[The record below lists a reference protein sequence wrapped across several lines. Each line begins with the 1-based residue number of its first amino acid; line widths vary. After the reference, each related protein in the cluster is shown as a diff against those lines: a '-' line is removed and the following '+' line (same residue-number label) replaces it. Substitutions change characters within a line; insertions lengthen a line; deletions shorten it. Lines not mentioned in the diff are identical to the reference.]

1 MTNKPILALSL
12 IAWSLTYAA
21 ASLPA
26 ANWPQWRGPDF
37 NGSSPETGLPAVWS
51 KTEHVAWVADLP
63 GPSAATPVV
72 WEDQVFVSTTDARSK
87 TLHAVCLDRKTGQ
100 VRWQHKVGEG
110 FGRDRLSNFA
120 SPSPATDGNLVVFF
134 YGNGD
139 LAAFDLA
146 GKPFWARSITKDY
159 GEFAFQWTFSASPL
173 LHAGKLYLQVLQR
186 DVPVNGRGRT
196 DGPIE
201 SFLLAMDPATGK
213 ELWRHVRPCDARA
226 ESKEAY
232 STPMPFTYNG
242 RHELLIAGGDCLTGH
257 DPETGRELWRWG
269 TWNPTKIGHWRLV
282 PSPVA
287 GGGVVL
293 ACAPKGSPIYAVKA
307 GLTGTQDDSALA
319 WTSEGE
325 RALSSDV
332 PTPAFYRGDFF
343 VLKEQR
349 GALSRVDPKTG
360 KPKWTLELTGAK
372 KFEASPT
379 AADGKVYLMDF
390 AGDVFVVDAEDGRLL
405 HRVSMGEPG
414 DDQTRSTISVAHGQL
429 FIRTNSKL
437 WCVAGKS

>member
-1 MTNKPILALSL
+1 MKHRSILALGL
-12 IAWSLTYAA
+12 LAWSLNSSTTG
-21 ASLPA
+21 LLA

-37 NGSSPETGLPAVWS
+37 NGSSPETGLPAAWS
-51 KTEHVAWVADLP
+51 KTEQVAWVADMP

-72 WEDQVFVSTTDARSK
+72 WEDHVFVSTTDAQSK
-87 TLHAVCLDRKTGQ
+87 TLHALCLDRQTGQ

-110 FGRDRLSNFA
+110 YGRDRLSNFA
-120 SPSPATDGNLVVFF
+120 SPSPATDGHLVVFF

-146 GKPFWARSITKDY
+146 GQPLWSRSITKDY

-242 RHELLIAGGDCLTGH
+242 RQELLIAGGDCLTGH

-307 GLTGTQDDSALA
+307 GLSGTQDDSALA

-332 PTPAFYRGDFF
+332 PTPAFYQGDFF

-360 KPKWTLELTGAK
+360 KAKWTLELTGAK

-390 AGDVFVVDAEDGRLL
+390 AGDVFVVDAEAGTLL
-405 HRVSMGEPG
+405 HRVSMGDPD
-414 DDQTRSTISVAHGQL
+414 DDQTRSTISVAHGRL
-429 FIRTNSKL
+429 FIRTNGKL
-437 WCVAGKS
+437 WCVGKR